1 MNVPQYRHQV
11 QFPPKMAIC
20 CLPFHGLADSLDKGF
35 REAGHSTGD
44 TSDFIKWYWWWGDWG
59 SAAAATDHWYDADLV
74 MMWRTRPVSYSYHQ
88 SKHFNN
94 SEFKY
99 WNLLPKKWSGVN
111 PDTRGLMTP
120 AAGWRSTG
128 IKNVCV
134 ACLISINQGCD
145 RAKQSAALR
154 VEHTMEIIT
163 AQSHAMVRQISLI
176 TCNLIT
182 PHCHPGTLH
191 DFSPLLGVQSAGYV
205 FGENRRRHNNCR
217 EVHDLKYT
225 AFNFLSSHVWFYV

>member
-20 CLPFHGLADSLDKGF
+20 CLPFHGLADSMDKGF

-44 TSDFIKWYWWWGDWG
+44 TSDFIKWYCWYEWG

-74 MMWRTRPVSYSYHQ
+74 MMWRTCPASCSYHQ
-88 SKHFNN
+88 YNHFNN
-94 SEFKY
+94 SNIETFFR
-99 WNLLPKKWSGVN
+99 SGGGGSRHQGPNDPRCRVK
-111 PDTRGLMTP
+111 
-120 AAGWRSTG
+120 SHG

-182 PHCHPGTLH
+182 PHYCHPGTLH

-205 FGENRRRHNNCR
+205 GLGKTGEDIIIV
-217 EVHDLKYT
+217 EK
-225 AFNFLSSHVWFYV
+225 FMI